1 MSEDVSK
8 FLEQVRELGDRRAE
22 EDEIRSR
29 ELEEKILADRKERQ
43 ARRAERAR
51 SISPQKS
58 SPANTPPPS
67 AHRPTTPSQ
76 RLELEPSPSFEPP
89 RSPDTPSYSAP
100 PEEMATQ
107 NFYSTSAS
115 KENESPLDAENKR
128 ASNPLSPSRSATV
141 RGLNWQ
147 RRPNSQISNGTRSRP
162 LSMVAA
168 ENAARS
174 STTPSEATSATEA
187 VSRDQISQ
195 ALSSK
200 DPSWFRQTA
209 DRGATS
215 GAYRKNQVEDEDRTD
230 TSAMSAQLHGLTRRP
245 STDPT
250 KDDPDSRPNSGAPH
264 GLLGSPM
271 SLTTS
276 QRLDPPKTEDA
287 LETDNV
293 QETQA
298 PASPGRTSPLRSDR
312 PNSPT
317 KGLGGFVQ
325 SAMMKRSDSV
335 NKRWSVKSPEGLQRA
350 DTIASN
356 RNSYIGPRGS
366 ISLGRDHSF
375 EEPARP
381 GSSSSRPGS
390 SKGIKD
396 TAAEK
401 EELPPA
407 KIEDA
412 PEPRTETPQEPAAD
426 DEEKTTPPTSPS
438 KTMDPRR
445 WSPTKASWL
454 ESALNKPES
463 PKPKAAPAPVN
474 QPPWMAEI
482 AKAKAQK
489 AANGGE
495 RSRAPTI
502 SHKHQV
508 SIGGLAR
515 ASAPGTGARPLSIV
529 GSSSGSGAP
538 SPITTQRTGYGSG
551 APSPIIAQRTG
562 YGSERKG
569 SVDSSATSEVKSEVG
584 KPTERA
590 RAATTAASNKPKPE
604 APPKMDFRASLQSR
618 APPSRPD
625 STGPADFK
633 SVIGSLRKTTTQ
645 NYQAPDEFKGNIL
658 RGKAALNLTGGPKKT
673 ERVDEFKEAI
683 LAKKKDFSQAQT
695 EGRGITRNPSSA
707 SEQPV
712 PEGLVKSLALNRSKS
727 IKRDSISSSTP
738 FGAGLPRKSIS
749 STERPTLDEQK
760 SPVLDRRPSIGF
772 QRNSAR
778 EVPSVKPVDKTA
790 PTTSLPK
797 ETGVP
802 GRLPGKIGGNV
813 LANRFNP
820 NLAGLLARGPPLMA
834 TGSSNDSATG
844 SGSSSTEPASGPK
857 LTHMT
862 KGRARGP
869 KRKAPTSAASTTEPV
884 GTTEPSAPLAA
895 EDSSDVTMAA
905 SPAPEATADP
915 IRTPT
920 SAQVET
926 FPSMDSSQ
934 KDTQQ
939 TRSKPEPLDLAAAH
953 KQPIETTSADSNKAP
968 SPLKTRTR
976 SKSRVFEQV
985 AALAAQRN
993 SPSPTKETHAAG
1005 SQPASPRKLDLKRV
1019 SRFGSDFSPDKSPER
1034 ESHRNEKT
1042 PTDSTVPKP
1051 LSIKPPSPTESK
1063 PEVRPSPSSFS
1074 GRPLPEPEKTVPQH
1088 ATETTRPGRLPSP
1101 LFGAASGGRELPSP
1115 PLHSSTS
1122 IKTNPL
1128 TMTSPVGPRALPTP
1142 GPPSPRPLPSPLRS
1156 PSKHAIEVSSVL
1168 NDFFGP
1174 TRPKR
1179 NYQVD
1184 SADLLMQ
1191 RPNITTPKLQTLSAQ
1206 LFHFSADGKKTPV
1219 PAHNDRVLFEQEMY
1233 LCSHTFNNESGKK
1246 TTEVY
1251 FWSGDEVPDAVVQD
1265 ASIFVAREARALG
1278 GALVKLQQNKETP
1291 EFLAALGG
1299 IVITRR
1305 GSSNKYDS
1313 LAPHMMCGRRYLGQ
1327 IVFDE
1332 VDFNS
1337 AALCSGFPYLV
1348 TSSGKCYLWKGKG
1361 SGADEL
1367 SCARLVGMDYALT
1380 GELEEIEDGQEPEAF
1395 WSIFG
1400 GSKRLDSADHWRL
1413 KPNYDKYCCRLFR
1426 SDASAKQQI
1435 IELSPFSQ
1443 RDLDQTGIF
1452 VLDAFFELYIIVGAR
1467 AQPQYASFHNA
1478 LEFAQEFAILAAG
1491 MEDRPF
1497 VPVSTVI
1504 LEGIPRDMKS
1514 VFRKWQ
1520 DASSPTIT
1528 NPSGGGTGLRRG
1540 RSLRIMPLN
1549 TALQALR
1556 N

>member
-22 EDEIRSR
+22 EDEARSR

-58 SPANTPPPS
+58 SPVNTPPPS
-67 AHRPTTPSQ
+67 AQRPTTPLQ
-76 RLELEPSPSFEPP
+76 RLDLEASPSFEPP
-89 RSPDTPSYSAP
+89 KSPQTPSHTDSSDA
-100 PEEMATQ
+100 MATQ

-115 KENESPLDAENKR
+115 KENESPFDAENKR

-141 RGLNWQ
+141 RGLSWQ
-147 RRPNSQISNGTRSRP
+147 RRPNSQASNGTRSRP

-174 STTPSEATSATEA
+174 STTPSEPTSATEA

-200 DPSWFRQTA
+200 DPSWFRQTS
-209 DRGATS
+209 DRGAS
-215 GAYRKNQVEDEDRTD
+215 SAAYRKNQVEDEDRTD
-230 TSAMSAQLHGLTRRP
+230 TSAMSGQLHGLARRP

-250 KDDPDSRPNSGAPH
+250 KDDSDSRPNSGAPP
-264 GLLGSPM
+264 GLLGSPL
-271 SLTTS
+271 SLSTS
-276 QRLDPPKTEDA
+276 QRLDPPKTENTM
-287 LETDNV
+287 ETDSPR
-293 QETQA
+293 ETQA
-298 PASPGRTSPLRSDR
+298 LASPLLGRTSPVRSDR

-335 NKRWSVKSPEGLQRA
+335 NKRWSLKSPEGLQRN

-366 ISLGRDHSF
+366 ISLGRDQSF
-375 EEPARP
+375 DGIPRP

-390 SKGIKD
+390 SQGIKE
-396 TAAEK
+396 TAAED
-401 EELPPA
+401 PA
-407 KIEDA
+407 STQVNEA
-412 PEPRTETPQEPAAD
+412 ANSTEAPQEPEAV
-426 DEEKTTPPTSPS
+426 DEEKMTPPTSPS

-463 PKPKAAPAPVN
+463 PKPKATPAPVN

-489 AANGGE
+489 AANPSGE
-495 RSRAPTI
+495 LSRAPTV

-515 ASAPGTGARPLSIV
+515 ASAPGVGARPLSIV
-529 GSSSGSGAP
+529 GASGAA
-538 SPITTQRTGYGSG
+538 SPITPQWTGYGS
-551 APSPIIAQRTG
+551 S
-562 YGSERKG
+562 RKG
-569 SVDSSATSEVKSEVG
+569 SVDTSATGDAHAEVV

-590 RAATTAASNKPKPE
+590 RAATTAANTKPKPE
-604 APPKMDFRASLQSR
+604 APPKTDFRASLQSR
-618 APPSRPD
+618 PPPKPD
-625 STGPADFK
+625 SVGPADFK
-633 SVIGSLRKTTTQ
+633 NVFGNLRKTTTQ
-645 NYQAPDEFKGNIL
+645 NYVAPDELKGNIL
-658 RGKAALNLTGGPKKT
+658 RGKAGLNVTGGPKKT

-683 LAKKKDFSQAQT
+683 LSKKKDFSKAQS
-695 EGRGITRNPSSA
+695 EGRGVTRNLSSA

-712 PEGLVKSLALNRSKS
+712 PEGLVKSFELGRSKS
-727 IKRDSISSSTP
+727 IKRDSATLTSTP
-738 FGAGLPRKSIS
+738 FGVGRKSIS
-749 STERPTLDEQK
+749 STERPNFHERQASTQEN
-760 SPVLDRRPSIGF
+760 PMPDRRPSIGI
-772 QRNSAR
+772 QRESASAI
-778 EVPSVKPVDKTA
+778 PTSKPIGTA
-790 PTTSLPK
+790 AHSSTLPK
-797 ETGVP
+797 ETGAP
-802 GRLPGKIGGNV
+802 GRLPGK

-820 NLAGLLARGPPLMA
+820 GLAGLLARGPPSMA
-834 TGSSNDSATG
+834 TGASNNSNSAG
-844 SGSSSTEPASGPK
+844 DGLASGEPASGPK

-869 KRKAPTSAASTTEPV
+869 KRKAPTSVASTTAPTSIGESSIAAA
-884 GTTEPSAPLAA
+884 EPSEAETVTPAEPETPADSISAAAPPQA
-895 EDSSDVTMAA
+895 ESVR
-905 SPAPEATADP
+905 ADL
-915 IRTPT
+915 
-920 SAQVET
+920 
-926 FPSMDSSQ
+926 SQ
-934 KDTQQ
+934 KDAHQG
-939 TRSKPEPLDLAAAH
+939 RPKPQPLDLVDSN
-953 KQPIETTSADSNKAP
+953 KQGLETTSVESTKAP
-968 SPLKTRTR
+968 SPLKTRVR

-985 AALAAQRN
+985 AALAAQRAT
-993 SPSPTKETHAAG
+993 PSPTKQESPLVS
-1005 SQPASPRKLDLKRV
+1005 SQPPSPRKLDMKRV
-1019 SRFGSDFSPDKSPER
+1019 SRFGGDFSPDKSPER
-1034 ESHRNEKT
+1034 ESYRNEKT
-1042 PTDSTVPKP
+1042 PTESAAPKP
-1051 LSIKPPSPTESK
+1051 LSIKPASPIESK
-1063 PEVRPSPSSFS
+1063 PEVRSPPVVSA
-1074 GRPLPEPEKTVPQH
+1074 GRPLPEPEKISPQP
-1088 ATETTRPGRLPSP
+1088 ALETTKDQRLPSP
-1101 LFGAASGGRELPSP
+1101 QLGSASGGRALPSP
-1115 PLHSSTS
+1115 PPVSSTS
-1122 IKTNPL
+1122 IKT
-1128 TMTSPVGPRALPTP
+1128 SPFFAAEQPISSRPLPTP
-1142 GPPSPRPLPSPLRS
+1142 RATSPRPLPSPVRS
-1156 PSKHAIEVSSVL
+1156 PTKQAIEVSSVL
-1168 NDFFGP
+1168 TDFFGSN
-1174 TRPKR
+1174 RAR
-1179 NYQVD
+1179 RDYQVD
-1184 SADLLMQ
+1184 SADVLMR
-1191 RPNITTPKLQTLSAQ
+1191 RPNISAPRIQTLSAQ

-1233 LCSHTFNNESGKK
+1233 LCSHTFKNEAGKK

-1251 FWSGDEVPDAVVQD
+1251 FWSGDEVPAAVVED

-1278 GALVKLQQNKETP
+1278 GTLVRLQQNKETT

-1327 IVFDE
+1327 LVFDE

-1337 AALCSGFPYLV
+1337 AALCSGFPYLI

-1380 GELEEIEDGQEPEAF
+1380 GELEEIEDGQEPESF
-1395 WSIFG
+1395 WTIFG
-1400 GSKRLDSADHWRL
+1400 GNKRQGSADHWRL
-1413 KPNYDKYCCRLFR
+1413 KPNYDKYCSRLFR
-1426 SDASAKQQI
+1426 SEATSKQQI
-1435 IELSPFSQ
+1435 VEIAPFSQ
-1443 RDLDQTGIF
+1443 KDLDQTGIF

-1504 LEGIPRDMKS
+1504 LEGIPRDLKS

-1520 DASSPTIT
+1520 DTSSPTIM

-1556 N
+1556 E

>member
-22 EDEIRSR
+22 EDEARSR

-58 SPANTPPPS
+58 SPVNTPPPPS
-67 AHRPTTPSQ
+67 APRPTTPLQ
-76 RLELEPSPSFEPP
+76 RLEPEASPSFDDPP
-89 RSPDTPSYSAP
+89 KSPQTPTHADSSDA
-100 PEEMATQ
+100 MATQ
-107 NFYSTSAS
+107 NLYSTSAS
-115 KENESPLDAENKR
+115 KENESPFDADNKR

-141 RGLNWQ
+141 RGLSWQ
-147 RRPNSQISNGTRSRP
+147 RRPNSQASNGTRSRP

-174 STTPSEATSATEA
+174 STTPSEPTSATEA
-187 VSRDQISQ
+187 VSRDQIAS

-209 DRGATS
+209 DRGSSSA
-215 GAYRKNQVEDEDRTD
+215 AYRKNQVEDGDRTD
-230 TSAMSAQLHGLTRRP
+230 TSAMSAQLHGLARRP

-250 KDDPDSRPNSGAPH
+250 KDDSDSGPNSGAPP

-271 SLTTS
+271 SLSTL
-276 QRLDPPKTEDA
+276 QRLDPPKTENA
-287 LETDNV
+287 METDNP
-293 QETQA
+293 QEPQEL
-298 PASPGRTSPLRSDR
+298 ASPLLGRASPVRSDR

-335 NKRWSVKSPEGLQRA
+335 NKRWSLKSPEALQRTN
-350 DTIASN
+350 TIASN
-356 RNSYIGPRGS
+356 RHSYIGPRGS
-366 ISLGRDHSF
+366 ISLGRDQSL
-375 EEPARP
+375 EGILRP
-381 GSSSSRPGS
+381 GSSHSRPGS
-390 SKGIKD
+390 SQGIKD
-396 TAAEK
+396 TAAE
-401 EELPPA
+401 ETLPTQTDEPA
-407 KIEDA
+407 KS
-412 PEPRTETPQEPAAD
+412 PEAPQEPEVV
-426 DEEKTTPPTSPS
+426 DEEKMTPPTSPS

-463 PKPKAAPAPVN
+463 PKPKVAPAPVN

-489 AANGGE
+489 AANASGE
-495 RSRAPTI
+495 LARATTV

-515 ASAPGTGARPLSIV
+515 ASAPGVGARPLSTI
-529 GSSSGSGAP
+529 STSGAA
-538 SPITTQRTGYGSG
+538 SPLTPQRTGFGGS
-551 APSPIIAQRTG
+551 
-562 YGSERKG
+562 RKG
-569 SVDSSATSEVKSEVG
+569 SVDTSANVDPPAEVA

-590 RAATTAASNKPKPE
+590 RAATTAASTKPKPE
-604 APPKMDFRASLQSR
+604 APPKMDFRASLQ
-618 APPSRPD
+618 ARPQPKHEPAG
-625 STGPADFK
+625 STDFK
-633 SVIGSLRKTTTQ
+633 NVFGNLRKTTTQ
-645 NYQAPDEFKGNIL
+645 NYVAPDELKGNIL
-658 RGKAALNLTGGPKKT
+658 RGKAGLNITGGPKKT

-683 LAKKKDFSQAQT
+683 LAKKKDFSKVQS
-695 EGRGITRNPSSA
+695 EGRGITRNLSSA

-712 PEGLVKSLALNRSKS
+712 PEGLVKSFELARSKS
-727 IKRDSISSSTP
+727 IKRDSTILSPTP
-738 FGAGLPRKSIS
+738 FGAGRKSIS
-749 STERPTLDEQK
+749 STERPSLHERQASTQEN
-760 SPVLDRRPSIGF
+760 PMPDRRPSIGT
-772 QRNSAR
+772 QRDSANAI
-778 EVPSVKPVDKTA
+778 PTAKPFGTTA
-790 PTTSLPK
+790 PTSTLPK
-797 ETGVP
+797 ETGAP
-802 GRLPGKIGGNV
+802 GRLPGK

-820 NLAGLLARGPPLMA
+820 NLAGLLARGPPPIA
-834 TGSSNDSATG
+834 SGASKDSSSAGDDSA
-844 SGSSSTEPASGPK
+844 STEPASGPK

-869 KRKAPTSAASTTEPV
+869 KRKAPTSAASTA
-884 GTTEPSAPLAA
+884 APTSTAEDSTPAA
-895 EDSSDVTMAA
+895 EDPVEVKAVMPAETETATDTISAA
-905 SPAPEATADP
+905 APAQADSVSAGTSPKDATQGRP
-915 IRTPT
+915 
-920 SAQVET
+920 
-926 FPSMDSSQ
+926 
-934 KDTQQ
+934 
-939 TRSKPEPLDLAAAH
+939 KPQPLDLA
-953 KQPIETTSADSNKAP
+953 DSNKQAIDTASAESNKAS
-968 SPLKTRTR
+968 SPLKTRVR
-976 SKSRVFEQV
+976 SKSRVFETV
-985 AALAAQRN
+985 AALAAART
-993 SPSPTKETHAAG
+993 STSPTKQESPLAG
-1005 SQPASPRKLDLKRV
+1005 SQPSSPRKLDLKRV
-1019 SRFGSDFSPDKSPER
+1019 SRFGGDFSLDKSPER
-1034 ESHRNEKT
+1034 ESHRSEKS
-1042 PTDSTVPKP
+1042 PTESAAPKP
-1051 LSIKPPSPTESK
+1051 LSIKPTTPTERT
-1063 PEVRPSPSSFS
+1063 PEMRSQPVFSSS
-1074 GRPLPEPEKTVPQH
+1074 RPLPEPVKPNSPPAVEPLKLQ
-1088 ATETTRPGRLPSP
+1088 RLPSP
-1101 LFGAASGGRELPSP
+1101 QQGSAPVARALPSP
-1115 PLHSSTS
+1115 PLASSTS
-1122 IKTNPL
+1122 VKNTFAAER
-1128 TMTSPVGPRALPTP
+1128 PVISRPLPTP
-1142 GPPSPRPLPSPLRS
+1142 GTSSPRPLPSPVRS
-1156 PSKHAIEVSSVL
+1156 PTKQAIEVSSVL
-1168 NDFFGP
+1168 TDFFGP
-1174 TRPKR
+1174 NRPKR
-1179 NYQVD
+1179 EYQVD
-1184 SADLLMQ
+1184 SADVLMR
-1191 RPNITTPKLQTLSAQ
+1191 RPNISTPKIQTLGAQ

-1233 LCSHTFNNESGKK
+1233 LCSHTFINEAGKK

-1251 FWSGDEVPDAVVQD
+1251 FWSGDEVPAAVVED

-1278 GALVKLQQNKETP
+1278 GTLVRLQQNKETP

-1299 IVITRR
+1299 IVIIRR

-1337 AALCSGFPYLV
+1337 AALCSGFPYLI

-1380 GELEEIEDGQEPEAF
+1380 GELEEVEDDQEPESF
-1395 WSIFG
+1395 WGIFG
-1400 GSKRLDSADHWRL
+1400 GNKRLGSADHWRL
-1413 KPNYDKYCCRLFR
+1413 KPNYDKYCSRLFR
-1426 SDASAKQQI
+1426 SDAASKQQI
-1435 IELSPFSQ
+1435 VEIAPFSQ

-1452 VLDAFFELYIIVGAR
+1452 VLDAFFELYIIVGAH

-1478 LEFAQEFAILAAG
+1478 LEFAQEYAILAAG

-1520 DASSPTIT
+1520 DASSPTIM

-1556 N
+1556 D